1 MSQQSSSSLSSSS
14 SNSSI
19 SGDEDLY
26 LRSLF
31 AHNSPDACSGL
42 FRGAQQEKQLKGVEG
57 GFHTLYV
64 GCLLKM
70 LTKPSDP
77 LNYCLPSFI
86 KVPQNP
92 IENSSDNNNTDQKTE
107 AKIDDELSITKL
119 KKVNECIGMDIQTT
133 AHYLEELERVV
144 SRKPAQ
150 ALSHLNRISSIK
162 NNLQLEESDSVDA
175 IRNKVRSAVEMNCAE
190 TFNEIETAQSLDSQ
204 AYSMFKA
211 HLCLFGSVCKRQF
224 QNCVTT
230 HTSHRS
236 FAKCLENAEQ
246 MKCFKLYKDVDF

>member
-1 MSQQSSSSLSSSS
+1 MYENTSSTLPS
-14 SNSSI
+14 SNSI
-19 SGDEDLY
+19 TGDEDLY

-86 KVPQNP
+86 KVPHDPMTTSSTNT
-92 IENSSDNNNTDQKTE
+92 SDNKPLQDE
-107 AKIDDELSITKL
+107 KIDDEWSITKL

-133 AHYLEELERVV
+133 THYLEELDRVV
-144 SRKPAQ
+144 SQKPAQ

-162 NNLQLEESDSVDA
+162 NNLQLEESDSVDI
-175 IRNKVRSAVEMNCAE
+175 IRNKVRSAVEMNCAD
-190 TFNEIETAQSLDSQ
+190 TFGEIETAQSMDSQ
-204 AYSMFKA
+204 AYSMFRA
-211 HLCLFGSVCKRQF
+211 HLCLFASVCKRQF